1 LTIEIKINKRK
12 RAKKGVKKI
21 VRMEEITEDEGRD
34 LIDSESLKKHKDIGT
49 QDEKDFI
56 LD

>member
-1 LTIEIKINKRK
+1 
-12 RAKKGVKKI
+12 
-21 VRMEEITEDEGRD
+21 MEEITEDEGRD